1 MQQLILASG
10 SEQDMTV
17 LLELLQSGKD
27 HKTRQA
33 YVHALMICLRDSHRC
48 RAIFRKAGGFN
59 YLISVLLTMDQSLTF
74 DSSADDEN
82 QDHALE
88 ILQQLRSVFSC
99 LSVAMRYE
107 PANASFFQMEVV
119 SGSSLRDAISMIGCF
134 SANTNHCKIQNQDN
148 SKDNVKRADQLLD
161 LFKEIFQMK
170 LSDLKALRS
179 IVKVNHSGLHPRL
192 FYSCLVIRMLY
203 DMAIDAYEKSSSTT
217 LVLPRSP
224 RASQS
229 SLEET
234 TMALNLSPPSPDPI
248 IVHSSLV
255 TIILQILP
263 TLRCSSS
270 DDNLDEY
277 SLALQAFVSELL
289 QSLLRTEKNQQVMSD
304 VDFLSQI
311 LSVAKVALEND
322 GHPLHSPF
330 QYLLERLSAQKLKAS
345 DLRIFLRLGNPLA
358 TLDPD
363 AEKSVINNVNA
374 STRASQFVPL
384 TRIKTIVSMTTPR
397 DIHQHNSSILPPF
410 VEFDMG
416 PEGFGCLFMPSL
428 APTSAHS
435 AAASMVGVS
444 SLASQE
450 SSVIG
455 GIGLGDRGFP
465 PQPGL
470 SYSTWIC
477 VDKFS
482 DPRTDPHPVRLLTI
496 ARTAKDP
503 NGVEEHYVC
512 LSVALSARDKALIVS
527 SNEVPLSK
535 PCDWQPEYTSEHGS
549 RIWFPDL
556 IKEGEWHHL
565 VLVLNRQVL
574 KNSSFSLF
582 VNGQHI
588 ATQKMQFISPAPNGG
603 SGSNLSSSAGGGNLA
618 ASSVFGYIGTPPHW
632 RRPSRLC
639 WKQGPCLLFE
649 DVASPSLAG
658 LLYKLGPHYL
668 GSLQAPQLAQSAE
681 VLSSQVVE
689 EKLILGLNAVAVSQ
703 LTLAKIK
710 KIYSKVDNKA
720 IAKQLG
726 MTTGENATP
735 IKILHN
741 SAGHLLGP
749 ARSLGGVLIGYLGA
763 RVFNPQPVSKVMET
777 VGGCQVL
784 LGLIAMAHTMESLYA
799 GVKALVCITKSNP
812 FSRMLMASN
821 KGYQTLAMLL
831 RKKSHLLNA
840 HILHLMFTIAGTLD
854 SSSHRG
860 SGSGLDSSSFVNVD
874 IFRDVLC
881 DLDLWHSAPCDL
893 EKSLYE
899 HLFELVNDSNSNRK
913 MANIRMLRDF
923 SMVEKM
929 LALLKK
935 GECSTP
941 TVTILMKVLYGLL
954 CTNPRVSHVLCFAL
968 FTAATL
974 EKDVNER
981 SLEMSSSGSQQQQQ
995 CVILRNR
1002 CLKLFHSLLYHED
1015 DDKVHVNYCEDMA
1028 QVVGFDWV
1036 LLFLQEKLHSTTV
1049 IWGLRILMTLVSVP
1063 SLMIKFRSGT
1073 CNGHWLIK
1081 SENVLNNK
1089 MVEALGQAGSTANS
1103 ILPSA
1108 QSLGLTKIR
1117 NEIFQVPGFQQL
1129 NWLMPHH
1136 VNIPQ
1141 VYFLLCGILL
1151 GRSVKALPDSGDK
1164 LDLDSVW
1171 YFLFGTKPR
1180 EVSSEDCSK
1189 ISLNSDSMV
1198 TILIMVRTLLD
1209 REDKQEQKEEKSLL
1223 HLGEYPA
1230 ILTQFLFFLY
1240 HNVPDFRQA
1249 FMKPDVLTALV
1260 GTLFPLHQ
1268 QLLSKDDVDEEE
1280 EALTDLN
1287 NTARKTVMH
1296 FMRVIIVDSLS
1307 LPASSQSKSNPPGLP
1322 VIDLLIDAKPTGTC
1336 PAQQAKFQTEL
1347 LAILMDHLLAADVLI
1362 GDQAAV
1368 NIVPGGRKV
1377 SFVLSF

>member
-1 MQQLILASG
+1 
-10 SEQDMTV
+10 
-17 LLELLQSGKD
+17 
-27 HKTRQA
+27 
-33 YVHALMICLRDSHRC
+33 
-48 RAIFRKAGGFN
+48 
-59 YLISVLLTMDQSLTF
+59 
-74 DSSADDEN
+74 
-82 QDHALE
+82 
-88 ILQQLRSVFSC
+88 
-99 LSVAMRYE
+99 
-107 PANASFFQMEVV
+107 
-119 SGSSLRDAISMIGCF
+119 
-134 SANTNHCKIQNQDN
+134 
-148 SKDNVKRADQLLD
+148 
-161 LFKEIFQMK
+161 
-170 LSDLKALRS
+170 
-179 IVKVNHSGLHPRL
+179 
-192 FYSCLVIRMLY
+192 
-203 DMAIDAYEKSSSTT
+203 
-217 LVLPRSP
+217 
-224 RASQS
+224 
-229 SLEET
+229 
-234 TMALNLSPPSPDPI
+234 
-248 IVHSSLV
+248 
-255 TIILQILP
+255 
-263 TLRCSSS
+263 
-270 DDNLDEY
+270 
-277 SLALQAFVSELL
+277 
-289 QSLLRTEKNQQVMSD
+289 
-304 VDFLSQI
+304 
-311 LSVAKVALEND
+311 
-322 GHPLHSPF
+322 
-330 QYLLERLSAQKLKAS
+330 
-345 DLRIFLRLGNPLA
+345 
-358 TLDPD
+358 
-363 AEKSVINNVNA
+363 
-374 STRASQFVPL
+374 
-384 TRIKTIVSMTTPR
+384 
-397 DIHQHNSSILPPF
+397 
-410 VEFDMG
+410 
-416 PEGFGCLFMPSL
+416 
-428 APTSAHS
+428 
-435 AAASMVGVS
+435 MVGVS

-496 ARTAKDP
+496 ARTAKDS
-503 NGVEEHYVC
+503 NNVEENYVC
-512 LSVALSARDKALIVS
+512 FSVALSARDKALIVS

-535 PCDWQPEYTSEHGS
+535 PCDWQPEYTIEHGS

-556 IKEGEWHHL
+556 IKEGEWHHI

-588 ATQKMQFISPAPNGG
+588 ATQKMQFISPAPGG
-603 SGSNLSSSAGGGNLA
+603 MSNSSASAGGAGNLS
-618 ASSVFGYIGTPPHW
+618 ASSVFAYIGTPPHW
-632 RRPSRLC
+632 RRSSRLC

-668 GSLQAPQLAQSAE
+668 GSLQAPQLAGSESE
-681 VLSSQVVE
+681 VLSSQVLE

-799 GVKALVCITKSNP
+799 GVKALVCVTKSNP

-854 SSSHRG
+854 SG
-860 SGSGLDSSSFVNVD
+860 SGNRHYSGDFPSNAFVNLD

-899 HLFELVNDSNSNRK
+899 HFLELVNDSNSNRK
-913 MANIRMLRDF
+913 VAHVRMLRDF

-954 CTNPRVSHVLCFAL
+954 CTNPRVSHVLSFAL

-974 EKDVNER
+974 EKDDQETK
-981 SLEMSSSGSQQQQQ
+981 SKS
-995 CVILRNR
+995 VILRNR
-1002 CLKLFHSLLYHED
+1002 CLNLFHSLLYHEHD
-1015 DDKVHVNYCEDMA
+1015 DDQVHVNYCEDMA

-1089 MVEALGQAGSTANS
+1089 MAEALGQACSLTANS

-1151 GRSVKALPDSGDK
+1151 GRSVKDLPDPDHFEVK
-1164 LDLDSVW
+1164 LDLDSIW
-1171 YFLFGTKPR
+1171 HFLFGTKPR

-1189 ISLNSDSMV
+1189 IPLNSDSIV
-1198 TILIMVRTLLD
+1198 TILVMVRTLLD
-1209 REDKQEQKEEKSLL
+1209 QDHQNKN
-1223 HLGEYPA
+1223 LGEYPA
-1230 ILTQFLFFLY
+1230 TLTQFLFFLY
-1240 HNVPDFRQA
+1240 HNLPDSRQA

-1260 GTLFPLHQ
+1260 GTLFPFRQ
-1268 QLLSKDDVDEEE
+1268 QLLTKDNDSNEEE
-1280 EALTDLN
+1280 VSTKTNLN
-1287 NTARKTVMH
+1287 TAARKTVMH

-1307 LPASSQSKSNPPGLP
+1307 LPASASSQSKSNPPGLP
-1322 VIDLLIDAKPTGTC
+1322 VIDLLIDAKPTGTS

-1368 NIVPGGRKV
+1368 NVVPGGRKV
-1377 SFVLSF
+1377 SVFKIEKLHNMTIDFFLIRSISPPMYFLWPIGWWTNYGKEFFNDHLKKFFNSS